1 MAQYIIETSQL
12 TKTYRGTPAVDHLDL
27 RIPEGSIF
35 GFLGP
40 NGAGKSTTMKML
52 LGLINRDSGSIR
64 INGTELND
72 HSRISILRQVGS
84 LIETPSYYGNLT
96 AYENLQISC
105 MLRGL
110 PYTEI
115 DRVLSIVRL
124 DGQKKKQAAHYSL
137 GMKQRLGLANALLG
151 SPKLVLLDEPTN
163 GLDPAGIHE
172 MRELI
177 KSLPEQFGM
186 TVMVSSHLLAEME
199 QTAGCIGIIS
209 KGRLIFQDALSM
221 LQARS
226 TRQIY
231 LRTSDDTGAAALL
244 RENGE
249 LSALLRENE
258 DRAALLLKGNDAAD
272 GFCYSAADGIRLPFL
287 PDHMLAQIFHILMN
301 HGIDLY
307 RAEEKRQSLEDIY
320 LSMVKEAGL

>member
-1 MAQYIIETSQL
+1 MAQYMIETNQL
-12 TKTYRGTPAVDHLDL
+12 TKTYHGTTAVEHLAL
-27 RIPEGSIF
+27 RIPKGAIY

-52 LGLINRDSGSIR
+52 LGLINRDGGSIR

-72 HSRISILRQVGS
+72 SSRISILKQVGS
-84 LIETPSYYGNLT
+84 LIENPSYYGNLT

-115 DRVLSIVRL
+115 DRVLSIVRQ
-124 DGQKKKQAAHYSL
+124 DGQKKKRTAHYSL

-151 SPKLVLLDEPTN
+151 SPAMVLLDEPTN

-177 KSLPEQFGM
+177 KSLPKNFGM

-199 QTAGCIGIIS
+199 QTADYIGIIS
-209 KGRLIFQDALSM
+209 TGQLIFQDALSK

-226 TRQIY
+226 TSQIC
-231 LRTSDDTGAAALL
+231 LRTSDDTGAASLL
-244 RENGE
+244 QENEE
-249 LSALLRENE
+249 LSAL
-258 DRAALLLKGNDAAD
+258 
-272 GFCYSAADGIRLPFL
+272 FCESKVTITPDDIRLPFL
-287 PDHMLAQIFHILMN
+287 SDQILARIIRSLLD
-301 HGIDLY
+301 HGIELY
-307 RAEEKRQSLEDIY
+307 RAEEKRQNLEDIY
-320 LSMVKEAGL
+320 LGMVKEAGL

>member
-12 TKTYRGTPAVDHLDL
+12 TKIYRGSLAVDHLDL
-27 RIPEGSIF
+27 RIPEGSIY

-52 LGLINRDSGSIR
+52 LGLISRDGGSIR
-64 INGTELND
+64 INGIELND
-72 HSRISILRQVGS
+72 RSRISILNQVGS
-84 LIETPSYYGNLT
+84 LIENPSYYGNLT

-124 DGQKKKQAAHYSL
+124 DGQKKKRTAHYSL

-151 SPKLVLLDEPTN
+151 SPALVLLDEPTN

-177 KSLPEQFGM
+177 KNLPKHFGM

-199 QTAGCIGIIS
+199 QTADHIGIIS
-209 KGRLIFQDALSM
+209 AGQLIFQDALSM

-231 LRTSDDTGAAALL
+231 LRTSDDTSAASLL
-244 RENGE
+244 RENE
-249 LSALLRENE
+249 DLSALLRERT
-258 DRAALLLKGNDAAD
+258 DTTASDS
-272 GFCYSAADGIRLPFL
+272 FYYSKANGILLPFL
-287 PDHMLAQIFHILMN
+287 SDRTLAQIIRSLQN

-307 RAEEKRQSLEDIY
+307 RAEEKRQNLEDIY
-320 LSMVKEAGL
+320 LGMVKEAGL

>member
-1 MAQYIIETSQL
+1 
-12 TKTYRGTPAVDHLDL
+12 
-27 RIPEGSIF
+27 
-35 GFLGP
+35 
-40 NGAGKSTTMKML
+40 
-52 LGLINRDSGSIR
+52 
-64 INGTELND
+64 
-72 HSRISILRQVGS
+72 
-84 LIETPSYYGNLT
+84 
-96 AYENLQISC
+96 
-105 MLRGL
+105 
-110 PYTEI
+110 
-115 DRVLSIVRL
+115 
-124 DGQKKKQAAHYSL
+124 
-137 GMKQRLGLANALLG
+137 
-151 SPKLVLLDEPTN
+151 
-163 GLDPAGIHE
+163 
-172 MRELI
+172 
-177 KSLPEQFGM
+177 
-186 TVMVSSHLLAEME
+186 
-199 QTAGCIGIIS
+199 
-209 KGRLIFQDALSM
+209 M

>member
-1 MAQYIIETSQL
+1 
-12 TKTYRGTPAVDHLDL
+12 
-27 RIPEGSIF
+27 
-35 GFLGP
+35 
-40 NGAGKSTTMKML
+40 
-52 LGLINRDSGSIR
+52 
-64 INGTELND
+64 
-72 HSRISILRQVGS
+72 
-84 LIETPSYYGNLT
+84 
-96 AYENLQISC
+96 
-105 MLRGL
+105 
-110 PYTEI
+110 
-115 DRVLSIVRL
+115 
-124 DGQKKKQAAHYSL
+124 
-137 GMKQRLGLANALLG
+137 MKQRLGLANALLG

-209 KGRLIFQDALSM
+209 RGRLIFQDALSM

-249 LSALLRENE
+249 
-258 DRAALLLKGNDAAD
+258 GNDAAD

>member
-1 MAQYIIETSQL
+1 MIETNQL
-12 TKTYRGTPAVDHLDL
+12 TKTYHGTTAVEHLAL
-27 RIPEGSIF
+27 RIPKGAIY

-52 LGLINRDSGSIR
+52 LGLINRDGGSIR

-72 HSRISILRQVGS
+72 SSRISILKQVGS
-84 LIETPSYYGNLT
+84 LIENPSYYGNLT

-124 DGQKKKQAAHYSL
+124 DGQKKKRTAHYSL

-151 SPKLVLLDEPTN
+151 SPAMVLLDEPTN

-172 MRELI
+172 MRQLI
-177 KSLPEQFGM
+177 KSLPKNFGM

-199 QTAGCIGIIS
+199 QTADYIGIIS
-209 KGRLIFQDALSM
+209 TGQLIFQDALSK

-226 TRQIY
+226 TSQIC
-231 LRTSDDTGAAALL
+231 LRTSDDTGAASLL
-244 RENGE
+244 QENEE
-249 LSALLRENE
+249 LSAL
-258 DRAALLLKGNDAAD
+258 
-272 GFCYSAADGIRLPFL
+272 FCESKVTITPDDIRLPFL
-287 PDHMLAQIFHILMN
+287 SDQILARIIRSLLD
-301 HGIDLY
+301 HGIELY
-307 RAEEKRQSLEDIY
+307 RAEEKRQNLEDIY
-320 LSMVKEAGL
+320 LGMVKEAGL

>member
-1 MAQYIIETSQL
+1 MAQYIIETRQL

-124 DGQKKKQAAHYSL
+124 DGQKKKQAANYSL
-137 GMKQRLGLANALLG
+137 GMKQRLGLALALVGGPDL
-151 SPKLVLLDEPTN
+151 LLLDEPFN
-163 GLDPAGIHE
+163 GLDPESTRAMRGALVRLNRERGVTMVISSHVLDQLDR
-172 MRELI
+172 MATSFGVIRSGRMVRELSMDDLHRECGNSI
-177 KSLPEQFGM
+177 RIRTNDPARTLAILEEALPGTALRAEPDGSILASAAVRHAATSFGGAA
-186 TVMVSSHLLAEME
+186 VAPMVPSAEDV
-199 QTAGCIGIIS
+199 A
-209 KGRLIFQDALSM
+209 RALSEH
-221 LQARS
+221 
-226 TRQIY
+226 
-231 LRTSDDTGAAALL
+231 GLL
-244 RENGE
+244 ILE
-249 LSALLRENE
+249 LSHVERDIEEYFVELMGGA
-258 DRAALLLKGNDAAD
+258 DA
-272 GFCYSAADGIRLPFL
+272 
-287 PDHMLAQIFHILMN
+287 
-301 HGIDLY
+301 
-307 RAEEKRQSLEDIY
+307 
-320 LSMVKEAGL
+320 

>member
-1 MAQYIIETSQL
+1 MIETNQL
-12 TKTYRGTPAVDHLDL
+12 TKTYHGTTAVEHLAL
-27 RIPEGSIF
+27 RIPKGAIY

-52 LGLINRDSGSIR
+52 LGLINRDGGSIR

-72 HSRISILRQVGS
+72 SSRISILKQVGS
-84 LIETPSYYGNLT
+84 LIENPSYYGNLT

-124 DGQKKKQAAHYSL
+124 DGQKKKRTAHYSL

-151 SPKLVLLDEPTN
+151 SPAMVLLDEPTN

-177 KSLPEQFGM
+177 KSLPKNFGM

-199 QTAGCIGIIS
+199 QTADYIGIIS
-209 KGRLIFQDALSM
+209 TGQLIFQDALSK

-226 TRQIY
+226 TSQIC
-231 LRTSDDTGAAALL
+231 LRTSDDTGAASLL
-244 RENGE
+244 QENEE
-249 LSALLRENE
+249 LSAL
-258 DRAALLLKGNDAAD
+258 
-272 GFCYSAADGIRLPFL
+272 FCESKVTITPDDIRLPFL
-287 PDHMLAQIFHILMN
+287 SDQILARIIRSLLD
-301 HGIDLY
+301 HGIELY
-307 RAEEKRQSLEDIY
+307 RAEEKRQNLEDIY
-320 LSMVKEAGL
+320 LGMVKEAGL

>member
-1 MAQYIIETSQL
+1 MAQYMIETNQL
-12 TKTYRGTPAVDHLDL
+12 TKTYHGTTAVEHLAL
-27 RIPEGSIF
+27 RIPKGAIY

-52 LGLINRDSGSIR
+52 LGLINRDGGSIR

-72 HSRISILRQVGS
+72 SSRISILKQVGS
-84 LIETPSYYGNLT
+84 LIENPSYYGNLT

-124 DGQKKKQAAHYSL
+124 DGQKKKRTAHYSL

-151 SPKLVLLDEPTN
+151 SPAMVLLDEPTN

-177 KSLPEQFGM
+177 KSLPKNFGM

-199 QTAGCIGIIS
+199 QTADYIGIIS
-209 KGRLIFQDALSM
+209 TGQLIFQDALSK

-226 TRQIY
+226 TSQIC
-231 LRTSDDTGAAALL
+231 LRTSDDTGAASLL
-244 RENGE
+244 QENEE
-249 LSALLRENE
+249 LSAL
-258 DRAALLLKGNDAAD
+258 
-272 GFCYSAADGIRLPFL
+272 FCESKVTITPDDIRLPFL
-287 PDHMLAQIFHILMN
+287 SDQILARIIRSLLD
-301 HGIDLY
+301 HGIELY
-307 RAEEKRQSLEDIY
+307 RAEEKRQNLEDIY
-320 LSMVKEAGL
+320 LGMVKEAGL

>member
-1 MAQYIIETSQL
+1 MAQYIIETRQL

-110 PYTEI
+110 PYMEI

-124 DGQKKKQAAHYSL
+124 DGQKKKRTAHYSL

-151 SPKLVLLDEPTN
+151 SPALVLLDEPTN

-177 KSLPEQFGM
+177 KSLPKHFGM

-199 QTAGCIGIIS
+199 QTADHIGIIS
-209 KGRLIFQDALSM
+209 AGQLIFQDALSM

-231 LRTSDDTGAAALL
+231 LRTSDDTGASSLL
-244 RENGE
+244 RENE
-249 LSALLRENE
+249 DLSALLRERT
-258 DRAALLLKGNDAAD
+258 DTTASDS
-272 GFCYSAADGIRLPFL
+272 FYYSKANGILLPFL
-287 PDHMLAQIFHILMN
+287 SDRTLAQIIRSLQN

-307 RAEEKRQSLEDIY
+307 RAEEKRQNLEDIY
-320 LSMVKEAGL
+320 LGMVKEAGL